1 MYEQNEIVFER
12 NFIEIKMKY
21 HEVWLIEIVFMQI
34 GMSMILSK

>member
-12 NFIEIKMKY
+12 NIIEIKMKY
-21 HEVWLIEIVFMQI
+21 HEVWLIEIIFMQI